1 MTTREDVVR
10 EALTWV
16 GTPYQHQG
24 RVKSVGVDCGGVAI
38 GTARALG
45 LAYDDRVGYGRL
57 PDSNMFMR
65 VIESCTDP
73 VEFADIQPG
82 DLLVFAWL
90 ESPQHIAIVTRVNPF
105 VMIVHS
111 YAGVGSC
118 VEHRIDSLWLSKIR
132 ACRSFRGILP

>member
-1 MTTREDVVR
+1 MITRDDVVR

-24 RVKSVGVDCGGVAI
+24 RVKGVGTDCAGMVI

-45 LAYDDRVGYGRL
+45 LEYGDRAGYGRL

-65 VIESCTDP
+65 VIESHTDP
-73 VEFADIQPG
+73 VDVNNIQPG

-90 ESPQHIAIVTRVNPF
+90 SSPQHIAIVTKTNPF
-105 VMIVHS
+105 IMIVHAW
-111 YAGVGSC
+111 AGVGYC
-118 VEHRIDSLWLSKIR
+118 VEHRLDSAWRSKVR
-132 ACRSFRGILP
+132 ACRSFRGVSP